1 MKKRN
6 IKDVIK
12 ELKSL
17 GFERRYSWKEMKNHL
32 TYYSTVNHSLLFSF
46 NSVMFRFIETS
57 GTFEYMPF
65 IGSHYDEIE
74 SGLDIPSML
83 VLYK

>member
-17 GFERRYSWKEMKNHL
+17 GFEWSSLNDLKNPL
-32 TYYSTVNHSLLFSF
+32 TYHYTVNHTLLFSF

-65 IGSHYDEIE
+65 IGPHYDEVE